1 LTVTRIYGSVAHMV
15 EAVDEKVIDER
26 ALDEWVGD
34 RLPNRGAGLALERM
48 GQGAGVANVLYW
60 LRRGDDVFVMR
71 CPPPVLN
78 TPGAS
83 DMEREWCI
91 LNALEG
97 TDVPHPTPL
106 ILGSGTDTPVGGSF
120 LIMSRVDGFTP
131 IGILPAPYDEP
142 TARTDL
148 GYAMVDAVAS
158 LGVVDWRARGLS
170 DLGRPEGF
178 LERQVARWNRQIDGY
193 RTRDIPGL
201 ERLSAWLDAN
211 RPTDYEVGLMHGDY
225 SPFNVMASPH
235 RTDRLAAVIDWD
247 TGTIGDPIMDI
258 AHLIARWTE
267 PGEEPAIGVWD
278 IGDGIAGERAG
289 LPTRSELARRYE
301 QRSGRDLRA
310 LPFYQALALFKLAAI
325 LEGRTAAAHRA
336 GNATEVQRWA
346 AMVDRL
352 VDFAGKFA
360 SGERT

>member
-1 LTVTRIYGSVAHMV
+1 MAQAV
-15 EAVDEKVIDER
+15 EENAIDER
-26 ALDEWVGD
+26 ALDDWIGD
-34 RLPNRGAGLALERM
+34 RLPASGTELTLERM

-60 LRRGDDVFVMR
+60 LRRGDHVFVLR
-71 CPPPVLN
+71 CPPAVVN

-83 DMEREWCI
+83 DMEREWRI

-106 ILGSGTDTPVGGSF
+106 ILGSGTDTPTGGPL

-131 IGILPAPYDEP
+131 IGILAAPYDNAS
-142 TARTDL
+142 ARNEL

-158 LGVVDWRARGLS
+158 LGNVDWRERKLD
-170 DLGRPEGF
+170 DLGKPQGF
-178 LERQVARWNRQIDGY
+178 LERQVARWNGQLDSY
-193 RTRDIPGL
+193 RTRDIAGID
-201 ERLSAWLDAN
+201 RLSNWLDAN
-211 RPTDYEVGLMHGDY
+211 RPSDYGVGLMHGDY

-235 RTDRLAAVIDWD
+235 HTDRLAAVIDWD

-267 PGEEPAIGVWD
+267 PGEEPAIGAWD
-278 IGDGIAGERAG
+278 IGDGIPAHRTG
-289 LPTRSELARRYE
+289 LPTRAELARRYE
-301 QRSGRDLRA
+301 QRSARDLRA

-325 LEGRTAAAHRA
+325 LEGRTAAAHRTNNEA
-336 GNATEVQRWA
+336 ELQRWSF
-346 AMVDRL
+346 MVDRL
-352 VDFAGKFA
+352 VDYASKFA